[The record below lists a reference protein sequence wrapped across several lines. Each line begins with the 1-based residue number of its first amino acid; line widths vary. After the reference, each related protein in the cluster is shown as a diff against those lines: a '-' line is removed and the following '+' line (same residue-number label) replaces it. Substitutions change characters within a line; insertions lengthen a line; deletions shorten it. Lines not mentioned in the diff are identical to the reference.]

1 MKTTLRKGVAMLE
14 LIFSIVVMGIVLMS
28 APMLMSTAAKSGY
41 VGLQQEGIN
50 EASTMI
56 NMIMSYHWDENNT
69 DPSYIDNLL
78 IVTNGEDELDQAGT
92 TKRRIGTP
100 KESSRAFAREDGTDD
115 LTASPS
121 TSFGEG
127 KDNGTTETENDDID
141 DFDDTTVTLTAAAA
155 GVDYADTIQIATE
168 INYIDDDTDYDTS
181 NISFS
186 PDFAG
191 IAANLTSNIKHI
203 QVTLTSTSGVEE
215 LDKTIVLHA
224 FSSNIGAYNFEERDF

>member
-1 MKTTLRKGVAMLE
+1 MKTTLRKGVAMIE

-56 NMIMSYHWDENNT
+56 NMIMSYHWDENNA

-78 IVTNGEDELDQAGT
+78 VVTNGESELDQAGT

-100 KESSRAFAREDGTDD
+100 KESSRAFVREDGTAN

-127 KDNGTTETENDDID
+127 NDNGSAETENDDID
-141 DFDDTTVTLTAAAA
+141 DFHGTTVALTTATA
-155 GVDYADTIQIATE
+155 GVDYADTIQIVTA
-168 INYIDDDTDYDTS
+168 INYIDDKRNYNSSSINFTPAYA
-181 NISFS
+181 NI
-186 PDFAG
+186 AG
-191 IAANLTSNIKHI
+191 DPTSNIKHI

-224 FSSNIGAYNFEERDF
+224 FSSNIGAYKFEERDF